1 MQGAGTD
8 VSSSTFEILRTRLL
22 CVVGYKDRTRQIV
35 TEYPLNEIPH
45 DEYIDKELQL
55 NILHIVAMA
64 GDLDSVKELRSQG
77 RADPR
82 AKTVGGFS
90 AVHLAASRG
99 HIEAVKELVGWLTL
113 QSDTEAGISNDGF
126 TPLHLATYGGYSET
140 VMFLLADNHYSVVN
154 AQEGIFGRTALH
166 YAVLAGHETIVEM
179 LMGVDGINVRLTD
192 RVGKLTPLL
201 LAAMHPKDEDGSRLR
216 MVKMLLDK
224 NAQQI
229 NDKVELSV
237 FSGVR
242 IRDSFTESLQKLTL
256 IECDSSVDQSRFH
269 DLFAIADAEAK
280 AEESE
285 ADAYRRCAVPMDG
298 HTALHLAATQNNAE
312 LVSELSCRPGVSLN
326 IRDTTFGMTPL
337 HCAIRVG
344 AMQTFEALM
353 GIDGVNVNARLVKGG
368 PCQLPSC
375 NWIPPRSS
383 FVTKERAKHKLFEFF
398 ERFDRL
404 ETPLH
409 LAVHVCRAEDLSE
422 MVLSFCSHPNFNGAV
437 HNGYRKT
444 SLELVWER
452 LGYCGKLPSVFT
464 VRRKESQDPQIRV
477 VEKYLYEDKVH
488 LSNAID
494 LLKRHP
500 TNACVL
506 AEKEGIQKAALD
518 SVNTFLVTATL
529 LAGLTF
535 SAYLQPP
542 IGTHDEEHT
551 RKSVKLFWV
560 FNSLSFF
567 FAVYTIL
574 TSLFHSIHDQSNEI
588 IFSQRDLV
596 HVGIVRVQGAVPLTL
611 SVGFGI
617 MAFVA
622 AGYANVPSDSKQLM
636 TTCTIGGLLLVLS
649 QLLQNLFHSFVQLRE
664 SYSLLNPP
672 DSEQPKYTLEDDRFL
687 LLTALFGPVLFF
699 RLRILR
705 ILELCSRGNK
715 IVTQIGSEVERISLM
730 SSPIPH
736 MCIAAAV
743 ILYALGN
750 HLG

>member
-1 MQGAGTD
+1 MQGAGTN
-8 VSSSTFEILRTRLL
+8 VSSSTFKSLPGLRKRLL
-22 CVVGYKDRTRQIV
+22 QVVGDKDQTRQIV
-35 TEYPLNEIPH
+35 TEYPLSEIPH
-45 DEYIDKELQL
+45 NEYIDTEPQL
-55 NILHIVAMA
+55 NILHWVAMV
-64 GDLDSVKELRSQG
+64 GDLDSVKELKSLG
-77 RADPR
+77 RADPTAR
-82 AKTVGGFS
+82 TVGGFT
-90 AVHLAASRG
+90 AVHLGASRG
-99 HIEAVKELVGWLTL
+99 HTKVVKELVSWL
-113 QSDTEAGISNDGF
+113 QSNTEAGVSDQGF
-126 TPLHLATYGGYSET
+126 TPLHLAAYGGYSET
-140 VMFLLADNHYSVVN
+140 VKFLLKPYCHYVSDVN
-154 AQEGIFGRTALH
+154 AKDQIFGRSALH
-166 YAVLAGHETIVEM
+166 FAVLAGRGIIVKM
-179 LMGVDGINVRLTD
+179 LMGVDGINIRLKDGVR
-192 RVGKLTPLL
+192 KLTPLL
-201 LAAMHPKDEDGSRLR
+201 LAAMHPKDKDGSRLR

-224 NAQQI
+224 YGQQI
-229 NDKVELSV
+229 NDKVGV
-237 FSGVR
+237 FTDVR
-242 IRDSFTESLQKLTL
+242 QSFTESLRKLTL
-256 IECDSSVDQSRFH
+256 IEFDNSVKPLPNVQDK
-269 DLFAIADAEAK
+269 ADK
-280 AEESE
+280 SE
-285 ADAYRRCAVPMDG
+285 DDAYRRCAVPMVG
-298 HTALHLAATQNNAE
+298 HSALHLAATQNNAK
-312 LVSELSCRPGVSLN
+312 LVSELCCRPGISLN
-326 IRDTTFGMTPL
+326 IPDRRFGMTPL

-344 AMQTFEALM
+344 AMQTFKALM
-353 GIDGVNVNARLVKGG
+353 AIDGVNVNAQLVKEGR
-368 PCQLPSC
+368 CQLPSC

-383 FVTKERAKHKLFEFF
+383 FVTKERAKDRLFGFF

-452 LGYCGKLPSVFT
+452 LGYCGKLPSVLT
-464 VRRKESQDPQIRV
+464 VRRKESQDPQVRV

-488 LSNAID
+488 LNNAID

-506 AEKEGIQKAALD
+506 AKKEGIHKAALD
-518 SVNTFLVTATL
+518 SVNAFLVTATL

-551 RKSVKLFWV
+551 RKPVKLFWV

-574 TSLFHSIHDQSNEI
+574 TSLFHSIHDHSNEI

-596 HVGIVRVQGAVPLTL
+596 QLGIVRIQGAVPLTL

-649 QLLQNLFHSFVQLRE
+649 QLLQNLFHSFLQLRE
-664 SYSLLNPP
+664 SYSLHDP
-672 DSEQPKYTLEDDRFL
+672 SYRQKPKYTLEDDRYLF
-687 LLTALFGPVLFF
+687 LTATFGPVLFF

-705 ILELCSRGNK
+705 ILELCSQGNK
-715 IVTQIGSEVERISLM
+715 IRTQIGSEVERISLM

-743 ILYALGN
+743 ILYALVED
-750 HLG
+750 LEVL